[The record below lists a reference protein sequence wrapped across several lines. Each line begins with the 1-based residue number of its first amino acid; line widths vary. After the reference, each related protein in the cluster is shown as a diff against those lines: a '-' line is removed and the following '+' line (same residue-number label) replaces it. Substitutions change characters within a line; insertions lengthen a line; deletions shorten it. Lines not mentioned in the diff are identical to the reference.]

1 MKAISSSRRDSQG
14 RVRGFEQLESRLA
27 FAGVNLLPSFDIS
40 PTAGA
45 PAWSQIWVDTVAG
58 RDANS
63 GASRSLPTMNIY
75 DCRHL
80 YLIGLDVSAGGGDV
94 VHLDHCSHVL
104 LRSTTIRGLGTL
116 ANDAAPQEALKVNQS
131 RISMLNSAISPA
143 LGITPSTLSRF
154 NTAMLSAAGSIAL
167 ATGRCM

>member
-1 MKAISSSRRDSQG
+1 M
-14 RVRGFEQLESRLA
+14 
-27 FAGVNLLPSFDIS
+27 
-40 PTAGA
+40 
-45 PAWSQIWVDTVAG
+45 DTVAG
-58 RDANS
+58 RDATS

-116 ANDAAPQEALKVNQS
+116 ANYAAPQEALKVNQS
-131 RISMLNSAISPA
+131 QYIYVEQCNISGAWDNAVDFVAVQYGHVVGSRIHRS
-143 LGITPSTLSRF
+143 GDW
-154 NTAMLSAAGSIAL
+154 AMYVKGGSAALTVAGNEFYV
-167 ATGRCM
+167 M